1 MGDTNSSFAAEIEWI
16 EIVWL
21 RVAYGYGAYKIGTID
36 CPLEEHASYL
46 RFWLWGH
53 NMFECLTDVDNGTV
67 KFGIGRAV
75 GRRVIAKVEM
85 ASDAATGFGQDQVG
99 GIGIN
104 TQDHVTHVVSHDG
117 IWVWWAI
124 VK

>member
-1 MGDTNSSFAAEIEWI
+1 
-16 EIVWL
+16 
-21 RVAYGYGAYKIGTID
+21 
-36 CPLEEHASYL
+36 
-46 RFWLWGH
+46 
-53 NMFECLTDVDNGTV
+53 MFECLTDVDNGTV

-117 IWVWWAI
+117 IWV
-124 VK
+124 